1 MVTSSTHLL
10 DFTWLSSKFTW
21 EHQGI
26 LPQGKN
32 CLQIDAEEDT
42 QYLYNYQNALDFY
55 KVQSLDDQDQQTVIK
70 IANRMYAAAD
80 VEIKPQFKNVT
91 NQYFKST
98 IEEVNFFN
106 SEETVYKTNN
116 FVNNATNGLIKKA
129 FKEISPNTRLL
140 LLNAIYFK
148 GAWKYQFPEASTNL
162 RDFHIDNSTQT
173 QVSTMGINKELRHY
187 YFEELEFD
195 VLDLP
200 YENETMSMIIILP
213 DKTTDV
219 LKIEKKLQNFET
231 QLLFEKLQSASWQ
244 RVQVALPKFEM
255 SSNVPKMIESF
266 KSLGVSSLFDN
277 NADLSNISEEELFV
291 SNIEHKSFVKVSIS

>member
-1 MVTSSTHLL
+1 MFERISESESGNIFYSPLGLHMALFQVYLGASRNSSTSQELARL
-10 DFTWLSSKFTW
+10 
-21 EHQGI
+21 
-26 LPQGKN
+26 
-32 CLQIDAEEDT
+32 LQIDAEEDT

-80 VEIKPQFKNVT
+80 VEIKPQFKNLT
-91 NQYFKST
+91 NQYLKST

-173 QVSTMGINKELRHY
+173 QVSSMGINKELRHY

-219 LKIEKKLQNFET
+219 LKIEKELQNFET
-231 QLLFEKLQSASWQ
+231 KLLFEKLQSASQ
-244 RVQVALPKFEM
+244 CRSLQYFRGR
-255 SSNVPKMIESF
+255 SICF
-266 KSLGVSSLFDN
+266 KY
-277 NADLSNISEEELFV
+277 
-291 SNIEHKSFVKVSIS
+291 